1 MTSAMSAF
9 SITLNTD
16 QILIQEYVS
25 GDRERAAT
33 EFVRR
38 HQQFVYSVAYRYLR
52 SQDDA
57 DDAAQ
62 ETFIRALKNL
72 HKFRGESSLNT
83 WLYRI
88 TMNVCT
94 NIQRK
99 KRVKEFFGLDDV
111 SDTIASDE
119 STPAEQYEDSDFEK
133 RFKELLN
140 QLPEKQ
146 RETFALRY
154 FDELSYEEIS
164 QILGTSVGGL
174 KANYF
179 QAVKK
184 LAVLL
189 KNSDLLDGADIP
201 NE

>member
-1 MTSAMSAF
+1 MSA
-9 SITLNTD
+9 SIITLNTD

-99 KRVKEFFGLDDV
+99 KRVRDFFGLDDV
-111 SDTIASDE
+111 AETIASDE
-119 STPAEQYEDSDFEK
+119 ATPAQIYEDSDFEK
-133 RFKELLN
+133 RFKVLLN
-140 QLPEKQ
+140 ELPEKQ

-164 QILGTSVGGL
+164 KILGTSVGGL

>member
-1 MTSAMSAF
+1 MSA
-9 SITLNTD
+9 SIITLNTD

-99 KRVKEFFGLDDV
+99 KRVKEFFGLEDV
-111 SDTIASDE
+111 SETIASDE
-119 STPAEQYEDSDFEK
+119 STPAEALEDSDFEK
-133 RFKELLN
+133 RFKVLLN
-140 QLPEKQ
+140 ELPEKQ

-164 QILGTSVGGL
+164 KILGTSVGGL

>member
-1 MTSAMSAF
+1 MSAF
-9 SITLNTD
+9 TITLNTD
-16 QILIQEYVS
+16 QILIQEYIS

-99 KRVKEFFGLDDV
+99 KRVRDFFGLEDI
-111 SDTIASDE
+111 SETIASDE
-119 STPAEQYEDSDFEK
+119 STPAEQYEDNDFEK
-133 RFKELLN
+133 RFKLLLN